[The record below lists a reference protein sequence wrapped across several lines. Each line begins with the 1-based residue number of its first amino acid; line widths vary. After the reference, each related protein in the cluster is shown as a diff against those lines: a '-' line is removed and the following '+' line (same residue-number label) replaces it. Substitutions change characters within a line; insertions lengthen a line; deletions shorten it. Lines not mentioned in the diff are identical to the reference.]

1 MNSQIT
7 ANEFRWMIV
16 AGANRLEANK
26 KEVDEL
32 NVFPVPDGDT
42 GTNMSLT
49 ITSAAREVIKV
60 GDDATIAEVS
70 KALSSG
76 ALRGARGN
84 SGVILSQLMRG
95 LYRSLRGTENVD
107 AAAFADAMRQGVETA
122 YKAVMRPK
130 EGTILTVARGMAD
143 AAIENAVSCESVADL
158 LKVAIE
164 KGEEVLEQT
173 PEMLPVLK
181 EAGVVD
187 AGGKGLL
194 YISKGMLA
202 SLTGEDTCHE
212 LLIEGQSQAA
222 EAGAERVS
230 KYRYQVSFVLHM
242 TDTDKIVEPL
252 RSYYSGIGD
261 SIKGKTAPDTV
272 EIALCTDDP
281 GLALQKAIAY
291 GPITDIIVE
300 NRRPDEVPHAKAAEK
315 SAEPAA
321 KTDDEAKIIDISA
334 QENSPKTGT
343 VQGAA
348 AAVTAA
354 VEAAAGAVA
363 NAAAGV
369 AAAIKNTVS
378 SVTGAVQPAEKPQE
392 RKQYGFAA
400 VSMGDGLSVLL
411 KELGADEIITGG
423 QTMNPSTEDVLNAVR
438 SINADVVYVLPNNK
452 NIILAAQQAA
462 ELVDDKK
469 VYVVHTR
476 NVPQGISALLNFT
489 GEPDP
494 EKNLETME
502 EIIQETHTAMTTYA
516 IRDTQLSRFDIHK
529 DDILGMV
536 DGELAEVGT
545 DPDTVARRSADHLKE
560 FQKSLYTVYYGQDS
574 TEERAN
580 KLADYIREQNPDCE
594 VEVQYGGQPIYHYIL
609 SVE

>member
-7 ANEFRWMIV
+7 ANDFRWMIV

-49 ITSAAREVIKV
+49 IMSAAREVIKA
-60 GDDATIAEVS
+60 GDEATIAEVS

-84 SGVILSQLMRG
+84 SGVILSQLLRG
-95 LYRSLRGTENVD
+95 MYKSLRGAEQID
-107 AAAFADAMRQGVETA
+107 PAAFADAMRQGIETA

-143 AAIENAVSCESVADL
+143 AAVESAVSCDNIADL
-158 LKVAIE
+158 LKIAID
-164 KGEEVLEQT
+164 KGEEVLAQT

-194 YISKGMLA
+194 YIYKGMRM

-212 LLIEGQSQAA
+212 LLTEEQARSA
-222 EAGAERVS
+222 EAGAERES
-230 KYRYQVSFVLHM
+230 AYRYQVSFTLHLL
-242 TDTDKIVEPL
+242 DAEKNVESL

-261 SIKGKTAPDTV
+261 SLKGRVNPDSL
-272 EIALCTDDP
+272 EIALCTNDP
-281 GLALQKAIAY
+281 GLALQKATAY
-291 GPITDIIVE
+291 GPITDIVVE
-300 NRRPDEVPHAKAAEK
+300 NRKPEDVPHAKPAEK
-315 SAEPAA
+315 AVEPAA
-321 KTDDEAKIIDISA
+321 EQETQTKTV
-334 QENSPKTGT
+334 T
-343 VQGAA
+343 VSGAA

-354 VEAAAGAVA
+354 VEAAAGAVV

-378 SVTGAVQPAEKPQE
+378 NVTGTAAQPAEAPQE
-392 RKQYGFAA
+392 RKPYGFAA
-400 VSMGDGLSVLL
+400 VSMGEGLSVLL

-438 SINADVVYVLPNNK
+438 KINADVVYVLPNNK

-462 ELVDDKK
+462 ELVEDKK

-476 NVPQGISALLNFT
+476 NVPQGITALLNFT
-489 GEPDP
+489 GEPSAED
-494 EKNLETME
+494 NLQTME

-529 DDILGMV
+529 DDILAMV

-545 DPDTVARRSADHLKE
+545 DPDEVARKAADHLKE
-560 FQKSLYTVYYGQDS
+560 FNKSLYTVYYGEDS

-580 KLADYIREQNPDCE
+580 QLADYIREQNPDCE